1 MQGKGYRVMDG
12 QHKETVRQGHQPHPD
27 ARDRKERQEQ
37 EALTE
42 RMNRIRH
49 KIMVRRKGGGRAPL
63 RPTSPPSPEGR
74 KVGLLDLDFHG
85 PSIPK
90 LLKLE
95 QAQLR
100 SDGKSIA
107 PVEYLY
113 GIKVVSIGFIM
124 PERDAAVIWRGPMKL
139 GAIKQF
145 LSEVAWGELDDL
157 IIDFRPARATSRFA
171 RGCCRNDRAVI
182 VTTPQDLALSDV
194 RKSIGFCRQ
203 LKLPVI
209 RGHQA

>member
-1 MQGKGYRVMDG
+1 MQGKGYRVMDCQG
-12 QHKETVRQGHQPHPD
+12 KETGRQGHQQRPD
-27 ARDRKERQEQ
+27 AQDRKERQEQ

-42 RMNRIRH
+42 RMNRIKH
-49 KIMVRRKGGGRAPL
+49 KIMVLSGKGGVGKSTVAANIAVAL
-63 RPTSPPSPEGR
+63 ALEGR

-95 QAQLR
+95 QGQLR

-124 PERDAAVIWRGPMKL
+124 PERDAAVIWRGPMKM

-157 IIDFRPARATSRFA
+157 IIDFPPGTGDEPLSAAQLLPDSD
-171 RGCCRNDRAVI
+171 GAVI

-194 RKSIGFCRQ
+194 RKSISFCRQ
-203 LKLPVI
+203 L
-209 RGHQA
+209 